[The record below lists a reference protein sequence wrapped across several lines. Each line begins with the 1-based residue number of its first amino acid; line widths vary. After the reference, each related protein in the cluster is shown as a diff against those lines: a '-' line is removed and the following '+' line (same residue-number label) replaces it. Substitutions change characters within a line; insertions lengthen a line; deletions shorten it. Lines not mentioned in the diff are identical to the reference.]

1 MTSRAGA
8 GGYGGSQGRRSYTY
22 HGSAPPALRVT
33 TARESSELDERSI
46 AGGIPSRALMQRA
59 GAAAAGEIARLVR
72 DAPRGPVEI
81 FVGSGNNG
89 GDGWVVARALAAAG
103 VRVEVVTAGETR
115 TADARAERELTEGAP
130 LVSVVSL
137 DDPERD
143 DPAGAPGLV
152 VDALLGT
159 GAKGAPRGPAA
170 TAIARIARLRERGA
184 MIISLDIPSA
194 VDADT
199 GSSDGAVR
207 ADVTLTFGTV
217 KRGLLVARAA
227 AGRIVVLDIGLV
239 RATEHAAAPSAPTE
253 TVRSPKLVDGRWLR
267 SVIPS
272 FAADAHKGTRK
283 KLVIVGGQPGMAG
296 APVLAARAAMRSGIG
311 MVRLVVASESLPV
324 VQGSEPHA
332 LAREWPGDRE
342 SGWGDVVGGW
352 ADVVLVGPGLGASS
366 ETRAMMERL
375 LDSWR
380 GPVVLDADAL
390 NVFSGQAN
398 RLGKLLAGR
407 PALLT
412 PHVMEF
418 ARLSGLDVSEVL
430 ERRFDVGESLAQATG
445 ASVLLK
451 GVPTV
456 VTAPDGGRLVSAA
469 GTPALAAAGSGDLLG
484 GIAATLLAQMDDP
497 LVAGAAAAWV
507 HGRAAE
513 IAQWGRARPGEGR
526 GRSARSEAAGARG
539 VTLADIEHAIA
550 GVWREDVTPLTY
562 PILAELPAVGEE

>member
-1 MTSRAGA
+1 
-8 GGYGGSQGRRSYTY
+8 
-22 HGSAPPALRVT
+22 
-33 TARESSELDERSI
+33 
-46 AGGIPSRALMQRA
+46 
-59 GAAAAGEIARLVR
+59 
-72 DAPRGPVEI
+72 
-81 FVGSGNNG
+81 
-89 GDGWVVARALAAAG
+89 
-103 VRVEVVTAGETR
+103 
-115 TADARAERELTEGAP
+115 
-130 LVSVVSL
+130 
-137 DDPERD
+137 
-143 DPAGAPGLV
+143 
-152 VDALLGT
+152 
-159 GAKGAPRGPAA
+159 
-170 TAIARIARLRERGA
+170 
-184 MIISLDIPSA
+184 
-194 VDADT
+194 
-199 GSSDGAVR
+199 
-207 ADVTLTFGTV
+207 
-217 KRGLLVARAA
+217 
-227 AGRIVVLDIGLV
+227 
-239 RATEHAAAPSAPTE
+239 
-253 TVRSPKLVDGRWLR
+253 
-267 SVIPS
+267 
-272 FAADAHKGTRK
+272 
-283 KLVIVGGQPGMAG
+283 
-296 APVLAARAAMRSGIG
+296 
-311 MVRLVVASESLPV
+311 
-324 VQGSEPHA
+324 
-332 LAREWPGDRE
+332 
-342 SGWGDVVGGW
+342 
-352 ADVVLVGPGLGASS
+352 
-366 ETRAMMERL
+366 MMERL

-513 IAQWGRARPGEGR
+513 IAQWGRARPGERR